1 MQPVID
7 HSDKLE
13 PAKAMRKRGGPVTA
27 AILSLVLFI
36 GAISLLFLLKDETR
50 TKHDRTNF
58 VEMEVLNVV
67 KDTTDGGATL
77 VLQDMT
83 ADTFL
88 AIGIGENEAT
98 AIEYELYH
106 RTPPRPLTPDLL
118 KNLMETTDMRL
129 TEAEISHVA
138 DHTYFAK
145 LYIAN
150 GRELLE
156 MDARPSDAIALA
168 LRFECPIFVHRA
180 VLEQYG
186 IKGREHRR
194 RRDRAR
200 KLISEVRPAENEN
213 ILHLG
218 EHGGIV

>member
-1 MQPVID
+1 MEPDLD
-7 HSDKLE
+7 HPDVAE
-13 PAKAMRKRGGPVTA
+13 HATEGRKRHGAVLVA
-27 AILSLVLFI
+27 MLSLVLFI
-36 GAISLLFLLKDETR
+36 GIIGLLFFLKDETKA
-50 TKHDRTNF
+50 KHDRTAF

-67 KDTTDGGATL
+67 KDTMDGGATL

-88 AIGIGENEAT
+88 AIGIGDNEAT

-106 RTPPRPLTPDLL
+106 KTPPRPLTPDLL
-118 KNLMETTDMRL
+118 KNLMETTNMRL

-145 LYIAN
+145 LFIAH

-186 IKGREHRR
+186 INGREHRR
-194 RRDRAR
+194 RRDRSR
-200 KLISEVRPAENEN
+200 KLISEARRTDNEN
-213 ILHLG
+213 ILHHG
-218 EHGGIV
+218 EYGGMV

>member
-1 MQPVID
+1 MESVPD
-7 HSDKLE
+7 FPDKAE
-13 PAKAMRKRGGPVTA
+13 PAKVTRNRRGPV
-27 AILSLVLFI
+27 LVGIMSVVFVGGL
-36 GAISLLFLLKDETR
+36 ISLLFFLKDETR

-67 KDTTDGGATL
+67 KDTMDGGATL
-77 VLQDMT
+77 VLQDLT

-88 AIGIGENEAT
+88 AIGIGDNEAT

-118 KNLMETTDMRL
+118 KNLMETTNMRL

-145 LYIAN
+145 LFIAN

-186 IKGREHRR
+186 INGREHRR
-194 RRDRAR
+194 RRERNR
-200 KLISEVRPAENEN
+200 KLISQARQGDHEN
-213 ILHLG
+213 ILHHG
-218 EHGGIV
+218 EYGGMV